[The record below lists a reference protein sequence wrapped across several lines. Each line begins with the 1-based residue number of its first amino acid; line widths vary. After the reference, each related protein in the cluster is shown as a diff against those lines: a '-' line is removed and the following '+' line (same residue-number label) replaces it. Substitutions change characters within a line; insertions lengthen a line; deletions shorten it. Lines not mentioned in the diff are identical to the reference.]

1 MRFLL
6 ACSYNNIFTPFYAL
20 INFWL
25 IYAPQHGI
33 MYKGGY
39 FMCSGVKIIG
49 VIMFFMGLGMVLGII
64 IPLSTFILALV
75 LICAGL
81 AILMN

>member
-1 MRFLL
+1 
-6 ACSYNNIFTPFYAL
+6 
-20 INFWL
+20 
-25 IYAPQHGI
+25 